1 MLVKKSDKW
10 GCGIIKPEW
19 QINYPM
25 PILRFK
31 KITYPYRC
39 LIVS

>member
-1 MLVKKSDKW
+1 MIKKFDK
-10 GCGIIKPEW
+10 GRGGIIKPEL

-31 KITYPYRC
+31 KITYPY
-39 LIVS
+39 